1 MEIEELKWKWRN
13 CSKIMALVFY
23 QVNHA
28 HFPLKNTL
36 INIAFY
42 YGKIFNTNP
51 LLDGIMKT
59 L

>member
-1 MEIEELKWKWRN
+1 MENIQYKPSTRWHHEN
-13 CSKIMALVFY
+13 
-23 QVNHA
+23 
-28 HFPLKNTL
+28 PLKYVLRNFNKKL
-36 INIAFY
+36 KLCALY